1 MSAAPVRRSLV
12 DEPENA
18 GRTTATLLGS
28 LTSRLGA
35 IHMVSGADAIGSL
48 VAGFV
53 ELGRAVSQTAEG
65 ARLRRALERG
75 RPGLNGTL
83 IWSKLRIDDWASTM
97 TASPVLDQLRNDVA
111 LLLADDLEVAL
122 DLVPIPGELRG
133 LREDDREPAT
143 FVDFMVGL
151 WGFSRELVST
161 VDELAAPTLEAP
173 GRFVQAAGVEE
184 VDGELLR

>member
-1 MSAAPVRRSLV
+1 
-12 DEPENA
+12 
-18 GRTTATLLGS
+18 
-28 LTSRLGA
+28 
-35 IHMVSGADAIGSL
+35 
-48 VAGFV
+48 
-53 ELGRAVSQTAEG
+53 
-65 ARLRRALERG
+65 
-75 RPGLNGTL
+75 
-83 IWSKLRIDDWASTM
+83 M

-151 WGFSRELVST
+151 WAFSRELVST